1 VAVALGLGV
10 VPRGGATLGHAPFPY
25 HAASLLLHVAN
36 VMLLHRLARRWG
48 ASPLAAWLGAGLFAA
63 SRLHF
68 PALFAATSIGELF
81 ALTFTLVALLL
92 AGPGPRAWMALGAF
106 ALALSAKESV
116 LLVPFAALLVA
127 PAGTT
132 VRERARALAPFVAG
146 GALLGALLLASGVGS
161 GRLAGEAYAVSLGAN
176 LAESVARLFGW
187 TIDVRDP
194 IPDLHAT
201 TTGVAHWLL
210 PLIAVALTLL
220 AVRFGRDALL
230 RAGTA
235 WWWLAVLP
243 VLPLPGRTYLHY
255 LYTPLAGVALVVAA
269 LCDRALAARAGA
281 TPGRGRQRWAVAL
294 LVLVVYA
301 AWNDVLL
308 SVRADLRM
316 TSTDW
321 PLDPVLR
328 KSEIARRGIEDT
340 RAALAGRRANVAIL
354 IPASIS
360 RDVNLGS
367 GAFSANTPVKR
378 YALEDVLDSGRSLEA
393 LVPEADSVVFVHDY
407 EPGRAGWL
415 LLLSLSDSHLV
426 PLGVLPAAHASFVE
440 AMLRSQFPRRRAG
453 LRGQG
458 ARRPPGRCR
467 DARAARARGRGRA
480 ALSAHRDSATRF
492 VTVAFAWRSRSTPRR
507 YSGAPP
513 RSSRW
518 SQARATSQSRLTVAA
533 RPRAPRPSPRS
544 RARRR
549 SAARPR
555 APGARP
561 ASPGPRARRPGRPQP
576 PPYPTPR
583 PGRRCRP
590 RPR

>member
-1 VAVALGLGV
+1 MTRRREGARRKPAPAPKPGVAAIPAGAPFSPPGWIVIAALVALAAVVGRHTLGGFFALDDLILFQQAAGIRPWPFTVWRWLSGWAWFHAV
-10 VPRGGATLGHAPFPY
+10 VPLWGHAPFPY

-92 AGPGPRAWMALGAF
+92 AGPGPRAWLALGAF

-132 VRERARALAPFVAG
+132 VRDRARALAPFVAG

-161 GRLAGEAYAVSLGAN
+161 GRLGGEAYAVSLGGN

-187 TIDVRDP
+187 TIDLRDP

-201 TTGVAHWLL
+201 TTGAAHWLL
-210 PLIAVALTLL
+210 PLLAVALTLL

-235 WWWLAVLP
+235 WWWLAVMP

-340 RAALAGRRANVAIL
+340 GAALAGRRANVAIL

-426 PLGVLPAAHASFVE
+426 PLGVLPAAHGSFVE
-440 AMLRSQFPRRRAG
+440 AMLRSQFPAAALDYADKALADRADDAAMRA
-453 LRGQG
+453 LRE
-458 ARRPPGRCR
+458 
-467 DARAARARGRGRA
+467 RAAA
-480 ALSAHRDSATRF
+480 A
-492 VTVAFAWRSRSTPRR
+492 VPR
-507 YSGAPP
+507 
-513 RSSRW
+513 
-518 SQARATSQSRLTVAA
+518 
-533 RPRAPRPSPRS
+533 
-544 RARRR
+544 
-549 SAARPR
+549 
-555 APGARP
+555 
-561 ASPGPRARRPGRPQP
+561 
-576 PPYPTPR
+576 
-583 PGRRCRP
+583 
-590 RPR
+590 